1 MEKELTSC
9 GRVREMERGQ
19 EDGRWETDSLITC
32 DMFVGGMV
40 RHRKV
45 ESEETAQ
52 GNLQTRS
59 EE

>member
-1 MEKELTSC
+1 
-9 GRVREMERGQ
+9 MERGQ
-19 EDGRWETDSLITC
+19 EDGRWETHSLITW
-32 DMFVGGMV
+32 DMFVGGKV
-40 RHRKV
+40 RHRRG